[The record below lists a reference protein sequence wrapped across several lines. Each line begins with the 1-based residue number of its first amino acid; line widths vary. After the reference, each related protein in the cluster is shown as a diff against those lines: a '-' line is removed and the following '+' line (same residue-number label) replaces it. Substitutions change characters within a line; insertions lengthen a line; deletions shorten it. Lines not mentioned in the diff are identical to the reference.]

1 MRFAGGFNGEQNG
14 NPTVKREAPVERS
27 TLCLVSYLTVVALC
41 GCAATRYEEYGPP
54 VEANSPLPVPPSTE
68 EKPENKDRLSELESY
83 ITRLEA
89 ELSSRLSGLEMAN
102 SDFGTQLLSLA
113 EQLEIIRK

>member
-1 MRFAGGFNGEQNG
+1 MG
-14 NPTVKREAPVERS
+14 NKTAIPQLKERLPWRRS

-89 ELSSRLSGLEMAN
+89 ELSRRLSGLEMAN